1 MYRIGELSKHSQV
14 SKRTID
20 YYTKIG
26 LLECDRSRNN
36 YRYYHEDALAD
47 LKLIEQCQQMNMTL
61 NEIKD
66 RLMVMKS
73 VEVDPAIL
81 KKQVEHIR
89 SEMDHLQNELHE
101 VLLAMENL
109 EDDERKRVLKQVSP
123 QASALFQTLTVF
135 SG

>member
-1 MYRIGELSKHSQV
+1 MYRIGELSKRSQV

-26 LLECDRSRNN
+26 LLKCDRSRNN
-36 YRYYHEDALAD
+36 YRYYHEEAFAD

-66 RLMVMKS
+66 RLILMKS
-73 VEVDPAIL
+73 EQVDQTVL
-81 KKQVEHIR
+81 EKQVNHIR
-89 SEMDHLQNELHE
+89 NEMNHLHKELHE
-101 VLLAMENL
+101 VMQAMDTL
-109 EDDERKRVLKQVSP
+109 GDDDRKRMIKQVSP
-123 QASALFQTLTVF
+123 QALALFQALMVF